1 MVVEEGWESSISI
14 RSPPLLTHAHDLLG
28 SFYEMICFPA
38 LSGALRLFFLFF
50 FFFSTALLL
59 LHCYEEAE
67 PVFTIHRPMFDATRN
82 SQNSLFDSSLAD
94 RSPCRLGLGGIFL
107 LALRLLDLG
116 EGGPFYSM
124 STCRPRLLN
133 TCSRC
138 LAHSRTWL
146 W

>member
-1 MVVEEGWESSISI
+1 MGELDIDSLSAV
-14 RSPPLLTHAHDLLG
+14 THPCPRFARQFLRDDL
-28 SFYEMICFPA
+28 FPA

-50 FFFSTALLL
+50 FFSTALLL
-59 LHCYEEAE
+59 LHCFGEAE

-82 SQNSLFDSSLAD
+82 SQKFLFDSPLAD
-94 RSPCRLGLGGIFL
+94 RSPCRLGLGGVFL
-107 LALRLLDLG
+107 LALGLLDLG
-116 EGGPFYSM
+116 GRWGSLYSM